1 MTSEMGEHARLVGPT
16 GGRGCFEEAER
27 YALYSIGP
35 ICPGLMRLTW
45 IKPPQVVGWQT
56 AAMHRC
62 LRSQG
67 FDRDRDIACTSIS
80 GPPPK
85 NRTADSCLEI
95 PLLIA
100 WPHKAC
106 FEPLDSSPY
115 SIFLLHHM
123 SAMDDW
129 DVKAETPALKRPRLA
144 EATPFLE
151 GASEAGISAQTPFLP
166 PPSEAID
173 HLKMV
178 TSEKEPRSVLVC
190 GDMYGRLDLLH
201 AKLIELKREVDLVLA
216 VGQFL
221 PPNEMCSRIS
231 DYVGSAAARV
241 LPVPVY
247 FIDSASEVFIKKAE
261 QDKKPVLLQPNL
273 TFLGSCGIAEV
284 AGLRIAYLSGS
295 YDAEVFKQ
303 KWGRGL
309 FDGPHYTSAALDKIE
324 KQAFMMHRRGE
335 SIDILLTSEWPD
347 KVWSSHA
354 KAWVTPVVKKT
365 CSSPAVSRL
374 AAKLCPQYHIC
385 GIADRFCKVKS
396 DRRSGAIWHSTTS
409 VSLAHVRE
417 LHYMDGQAKWC
428 ETLSIRPSA
437 KKAIAPVIV
446 DIEDED
452 LLLETKRE
460 GLSAKAEMQV
470 EGVD

>member
-1 MTSEMGEHARLVGPT
+1 M
-16 GGRGCFEEAER
+16 
-27 YALYSIGP
+27 
-35 ICPGLMRLTW
+35 
-45 IKPPQVVGWQT
+45 
-56 AAMHRC
+56 
-62 LRSQG
+62 
-67 FDRDRDIACTSIS
+67 
-80 GPPPK
+80 
-85 NRTADSCLEI
+85 AD
-95 PLLIA
+95 
-100 WPHKAC
+100 
-106 FEPLDSSPY
+106 
-115 SIFLLHHM
+115 M
-123 SAMDDW
+123 
-129 DVKAETPALKRPRLA
+129 DVKAETPAIKRLRLA
-144 EATPFLE
+144 ADTPFLE
-151 GASEAGISAQTPFLP
+151 GGLAAGISAHTPFLP

-273 TFLGSCGIAEV
+273 TFLGSCGITEV

-295 YDAEVFKQ
+295 YDAEVFRQ

-347 KVWSSHA
+347 KVWSSQA

-374 AAKLCPQYHIC
+374 AAKLCPQYHIY
-385 GIADRFCKVKS
+385 GLADRFCKVKS
-396 DRRSGAIWHSTTS
+396 DRRSGATWHSTTS
-409 VSLAHVRE
+409 LSLAHVRD
-417 LHYMDGQAKWC
+417 LHYMESQTKWC
-428 ETLSIRPSA
+428 ETLSVRPSA

-452 LLLETKRE
+452 LLVETKRE